1 MANISGDIYTEG
13 FVELRKELDRMM
25 MTNPEMEKKVQAI
38 ISDVL
43 KQVRANMTQE
53 AQSVMASD
61 PRHAARAVR
70 SMVYRQILGG
80 QVNILNKKRAGQP
93 GNYEPLRTLQP
104 RQVGGNR
111 RPRSER
117 TKRLQGYMGSDRGF
131 VLRFLNAG
139 TNTRDT
145 KYGNRGAIAATN
157 WFGRRSQQAME
168 VASKNLANY
177 IDELIKKEFNNAQ

>member
-13 FVELRKELDRMM
+13 YVELREHHEKLLMK
-25 MTNPEMEKKVQAI
+25 NPEMEKKVQAI

-70 SMVYRQILGG
+70 SMVYRQLLGG

-93 GNYEPLRTLQP
+93 GNYEPIRTLQP

-157 WFGRRSQQAME
+157 WFGRRSQRAME
-168 VASKNLANY
+168 NASNALAMY
-177 IDELIKKEFNNAQ
+177 IDQLIKEEFNKAQ

>member
-13 FVELRKELDRMM
+13 YVELREQLDKLLMK
-25 MTNPEMEKKVQAI
+25 NPEMEKKVQAI

-43 KQVRANMTQE
+43 KQVRANMSQE
-53 AQSVMASD
+53 ARSVMDDD
-61 PRHAARAVR
+61 PRQATRAVR

-80 QVNILNKKRAGQP
+80 QVNILNKKRAGSP
-93 GNYEPLRTLQP
+93 GNYEPIRTLRPGQ
-104 RQVGGNR
+104 RGGNR

-139 TNTRDT
+139 TQTRST
-145 KYGNRGAIAATN
+145 KYGSRGAIAATN
-157 WFGRRSQQAME
+157 WFGRRSQQAMD

-177 IDELIKKEFNNAQ
+177 IDELIKKEFNTAQ